1 MSGLYGALFLI
12 FMQGVYVLTFFVW
25 SGVWVLYLCGAV
37 IILNVTGL
45 GMRSRGVLGRFRCWG
60 VVIAGGN
67 KKASRGGCFVIQNVR
82 LLL

>member
-45 GMRSRGVLGRFRCWG
+45 GM
-60 VVIAGGN
+60 
-67 KKASRGGCFVIQNVR
+67 
-82 LLL
+82 